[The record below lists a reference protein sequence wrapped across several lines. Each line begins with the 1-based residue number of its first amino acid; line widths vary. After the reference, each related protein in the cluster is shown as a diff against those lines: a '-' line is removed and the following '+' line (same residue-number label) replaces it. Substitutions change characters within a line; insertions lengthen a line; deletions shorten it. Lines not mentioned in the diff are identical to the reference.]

1 MQAEQSIPAI
11 DERISFE
18 DFLVRY
24 DGVAA
29 EWIDGAVELMS
40 PTSSRHNELV
50 QFLVIYLRTFA
61 QLTGS
66 GRVFIEPMV
75 MRLGDKA
82 REPDLMLLLNAE
94 DTRIRN
100 THIDGPADL
109 VIEIVSPESDVRDRV
124 TKLVEYAAGGVREY
138 WIVDPAFQEAL
149 FYIRNDQGQF
159 ARAGLTPDGIFVS
172 MAVPRLSL
180 KPSLLWSSPLPDVL
194 DIVAMLQADLG
205 GRG

>member
-100 THIDGPADL
+100 THIDGPC
-109 VIEIVSPESDVRDRV
+109 EIV
-124 TKLVEYAAGGVREY
+124 
-138 WIVDPAFQEAL
+138 
-149 FYIRNDQGQF
+149 
-159 ARAGLTPDGIFVS
+159 
-172 MAVPRLSL
+172 
-180 KPSLLWSSPLPDVL
+180 
-194 DIVAMLQADLG
+194 
-205 GRG
+205 